1 MELKFRIG
9 DSKVL
14 ESRETVDGTM
24 IRRRR
29 VSSDGHRF
37 TTYERIEL
45 PQLTVCKRSGNKEVF
60 DRDKLLLAVK
70 RSVGKFFNSELEL
83 EDVVNRASDILYSY
97 NTDQITSKQIGEA
110 VLDVL
115 AEVNEVAYVRFAS
128 VFREFKTLEDFEN
141 ILKEQRDQHQQI
153 TNSESVPQSSHQG
166 TIAGG
171 KSPSGPIDKKHRR

>member
-1 MELKFRIG
+1 MERKIRIG

-37 TTYERIEL
+37 TTYERIEM
-45 PQLTVCKRSGNKEVF
+45 PQLTVAKRSGNKEIY

-70 RSVGKFFNSELEL
+70 RSVGKFFNSELEV
-83 EDVVNRASDILYSY
+83 EDVVNRATDILYSY
-97 NTDQITSKQIGEA
+97 GNDQITSKQIGEA

-115 AEVNEVAYVRFAS
+115 AEINEVAYVRFAS
-128 VFREFKTLEDFEN
+128 VFREFRTLEDFEN
-141 ILKEQRDQHQQI
+141 IIREQNSKRKNGIEKE
-153 TNSESVPQSSHQG
+153 ECE
-166 TIAGG
+166 
-171 KSPSGPIDKKHRR
+171 

>member
-1 MELKFRIG
+1 MERKFRIG

-14 ESRETVDGTM
+14 ESRETVDGKM

-29 VSSDGHRF
+29 ETADGKRF
-37 TTYERIEL
+37 TTYERIEM
-45 PQLTVCKRSGNKEVF
+45 PSLTVIKRSGNMEIY

-70 RSVGKFFNSELEL
+70 RSVGKFFNSELEI
-83 EDVVNRASDILYSY
+83 EDVVNRASDILYGY
-97 NTDQITSKQIGEA
+97 NTDQVTSKQIGEA

-141 ILKEQRDQHQQI
+141 ILREQKR
-153 TNSESVPQSSHQG
+153 
-166 TIAGG
+166 
-171 KSPSGPIDKKHRR
+171 KK